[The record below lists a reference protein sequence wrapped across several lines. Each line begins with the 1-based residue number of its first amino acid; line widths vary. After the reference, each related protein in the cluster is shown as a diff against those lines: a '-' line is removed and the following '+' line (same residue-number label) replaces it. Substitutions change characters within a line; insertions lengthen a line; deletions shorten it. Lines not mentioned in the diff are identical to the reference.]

1 MLRLRIAT
9 ALIGAILVIGGIFF
23 LTPVGMAATGGVVT
37 LYAAWEWSRLARC
50 VDWPLRIGFLA
61 AVGGPAVVIWHM
73 GPGVTMVWLTVAS
86 AFWVG
91 VACWL
96 LSGGGPRAVDTG
108 VRWGWLAI
116 GAVVLPPLAL
126 AIAMLAERADWVG
139 RAFLLYAIG
148 IVWAADIG
156 AYFAGRAWGRHKL
169 APRVSAGKTREGLA
183 GGVVAVVLYSLAG
196 LWVFGVPY
204 HGWLPWMAIAVVA
217 GLLSVAGDLLESVL
231 KREAGVK
238 DSGTILPGHGGLLD
252 RVDSLIAAAPVVVVG
267 LAWVEPGFLA

>member
-9 ALIGAILVIGGIFF
+9 ALVGAILVIGGIFF
-23 LTPVGMAATGGVVT
+23 LPPVGLAAAGGLVT
-37 LYAAWEWSRLARC
+37 LVAAWEWSRLSSCPAL
-50 VDWPLRIGFLA
+50 WLRVGFLA
-61 AVGGPAVVIWHM
+61 AVAGLALATWHLGQALTMAWLAAVCV
-73 GPGVTMVWLTVAS
+73 
-86 AFWVG
+86 FWVG
-91 VACWL
+91 VAGWL
-96 LSGGGPRAVDTG
+96 LSGGGPRAGTAG

-116 GAVVLPPLAL
+116 GLVILPPLAL

-169 APRVSAGKTREGLA
+169 APRVSAGKTVEGLV
-183 GGVVAVVLYSLAG
+183 GGVVAVVLYALAG
-196 LWVFGVPY
+196 LGLFGVPY
-204 HGWLPWMAIAVVA
+204 DGWLPWMAIAVVA
-217 GLLSVAGDLLESVL
+217 GLLSVAGDLLESVI

-238 DSGTILPGHGGLLD
+238 DSGRILPGHGGLLD

-267 LAWVEPGFLA
+267 LAWADTGFLA

>member
-1 MLRLRIAT
+1 MLRVRIAT
-9 ALIGAILVIGGIFF
+9 ALVGALCVIGGIFF
-23 LTPVGMAATGGVVT
+23 LTPLGMAVAGGLVT
-37 LYAAWEWSRLARC
+37 LYAAWEWSRLSSCA
-50 VDWPLRIGFLA
+50 DWRLRIVFLA
-61 AVGGPAVVIWHM
+61 AVAGPAVVIWHS
-73 GPGVTMVWLTVAS
+73 GPAVTMVWLAVAS

-91 VACWL
+91 VSGWL
-96 LSGGGPRAVDTG
+96 LSGGGPRVASAG
-108 VRWGWLAI
+108 VRWVWLAV
-116 GAVVLPPLAL
+116 GLVVLPPLAL

-139 RAFLLYAIG
+139 RAFMLYAIG

-183 GGVVAVVLYSLAG
+183 GGVVAVALYALAG
-196 LWVFGVPY
+196 VWVFGIPY
-204 HGWLPWMAIAVVA
+204 EGWLPWMAIALVA

-238 DSGTILPGHGGLLD
+238 DSGTILPGHGGMLD

-267 LAWVEPGFLA
+267 LAWADSGFLA

>member
-9 ALIGAILVIGGIFF
+9 ALVGAILVIGCIFF
-23 LTPVGMAATGGVVT
+23 LPPGGLAAIGGLVT
-37 LYAAWEWSRLARC
+37 LVAAWEWSRLSSC
-50 VDWPLRIGFLA
+50 LDWRLRIGFVA
-61 AVGGPAVVIWHM
+61 AVGGPAVVIWEI
-73 GPGVTMVWLTVAS
+73 GPGMTIVWLAVAC

-91 VACWL
+91 VAGWL
-96 LSGGGPRAVDTG
+96 LSGGGPRAAATG
-108 VRWGWLAI
+108 VRRGWLAI
-116 GAVVLPPLAL
+116 GLVTLPPLAL

-183 GGVVAVVLYSLAG
+183 GGIVAVTLYALAG
-196 LWVFGVPY
+196 LWLFEVPY
-204 HGWLPWMAIAVVA
+204 GGWLPWMAIAVVA
-217 GLLSVAGDLLESVL
+217 GLLSVAGDLLVSVL

-238 DSGTILPGHGGLLD
+238 DSGRILPGHGGLLD

-267 LAWVEPGFLA
+267 LAWADSGFLA

>member
-1 MLRLRIAT
+1 MLRLRIVT

-23 LTPVGMAATGGVVT
+23 LTPVGMAAIGGLVT
-37 LYAAWEWSRLARC
+37 LYAAWEWSRLSLCA
-50 VDWPLRIGFLA
+50 DWRLRAGFLA
-61 AVGGPAVVIWHM
+61 AVGGPGLVIWQM
-73 GPGVTMVWLTVAS
+73 GPTATMVWLTVAC

-96 LSGGGPRAVDTG
+96 LSGGGPRAGRSG
-108 VRWGWLAI
+108 VAWGWLAI
-116 GAVVLPPLAL
+116 GVVILPPLAL

-183 GGVVAVVLYSLAG
+183 GGVVAVVVYSLAG
-196 LWVFGVPY
+196 LWLFGVPY
-204 HGWLPWMAIAVVA
+204 AGWLPWMAIAIVA

-238 DSGTILPGHGGLLD
+238 DSGRILPGHGGLLD

-267 LAWVEPGFLA
+267 IAWAEPGFLA

>member
-9 ALIGAILVIGGIFF
+9 ALVGAILVIGGIFF
-23 LTPVGMAATGGVVT
+23 LPPVGMAATGGVVT
-37 LYAAWEWSRLARC
+37 LYAAWEWSRLSSC
-50 VDWPLRIGFLA
+50 IDWRLRSAYLA
-61 AVGGPAVVIWHM
+61 AVAGPAVLIWQV
-73 GPGVTMVWLTVAS
+73 GTAATMAWLAIAC
-86 AFWVG
+86 AFWAA
-91 VACWL
+91 VAGWL
-96 LSGGGPRAVDTG
+96 LSGGGPRAAAAG
-108 VRWGWLAI
+108 VRWGWLVI
-116 GAVVLPPLAL
+116 GLVILPPLAL

-183 GGVVAVVLYSLAG
+183 GGVVAVVLYALAG
-196 LWVFGVPY
+196 LWMFGVPY
-204 HGWLPWMAIAVVA
+204 EGWLPWMAIAVVA

-238 DSGTILPGHGGLLD
+238 DSGRILPGHGGLLD
-252 RVDSLIAAAPVVVVG
+252 RIDSLIAAAPVVVVG
-267 LAWVEPGFLA
+267 LAWADAGFLA

>member
-9 ALIGAILVIGGIFF
+9 ALVGAILVIGGIFF
-23 LTPVGMAATGGVVT
+23 LPPAGMVAAGGLVT
-37 LYAAWEWSRLARC
+37 LYAAWEWSRLSSCADCR
-50 VDWPLRIGFLA
+50 LRTAFVA
-61 AVGGPAVVIWHM
+61 AVAGPAAVIWHL
-73 GPGVTMVWLTVAS
+73 GPALTMVWLGVAC

-91 VACWL
+91 IAGWL
-96 LSGGGPRAVDTG
+96 LSGGGPRAAVAG

-116 GAVVLPPLAL
+116 GLVILPPLAL

-169 APRVSAGKTREGLA
+169 APRVSAGKTREGLI
-183 GGVVAVVLYSLAG
+183 GGVVAVVLYALAG
-196 LWVFGVPY
+196 VWLFGVPY
-204 HGWLPWMAIAVVA
+204 DGWLPWMAIAVVA

-238 DSGTILPGHGGLLD
+238 DSGRILPGHGGLLD
-252 RVDSLIAAAPVVVVG
+252 RVDSLIAAAPVVVIG
-267 LAWVEPGFLA
+267 LAWVDPGFLA